1 MTGGFLLRKIDTPFI
16 RYYNH
21 LLMILVPI
29 PISIGVIAMLNR
41 KNLREFAIITVGTVI
56 IAAAVYFFML
66 PSHVSVGSGAALAM
80 VISNF
85 VPLPVS
91 VITMLLNVVLLLIG
105 FLLIGPDFGAK
116 TVYCSVLMPAVMGV
130 YEVLFPNFQSITQD
144 PLLDVICYILVVG
157 VGLAM
162 LFPRNASS
170 GGLDIVAKLM
180 NKFLGMDMGAA
191 MSLSGMLV
199 ALSSA
204 LCYDKKIVVLSVLGT
219 YFGGMVVD
227 HFIFGMNIKRRV
239 CIISPKLDEI
249 TQFILY
255 DLHSGATLNPI
266 IGAYNNQ
273 PLKEIITI
281 VDKQEYRKLMDYM
294 KKTDPKAFITVY
306 SVSHIN
312 YQPKVRA

>member
-1 MTGGFLLRKIDTPFI
+1 MFSKKNIHEFAVITGGTI
-16 RYYNH
+16 
-21 LLMILVPI
+21 
-29 PISIGVIAMLNR
+29 
-41 KNLREFAIITVGTVI
+41 I

-91 VITMLLNVVLLLIG
+91 MITMLLNIVLLIIG

-116 TVYCSVLMPAVMGV
+116 TVYCSLLMPAVMRV
-130 YEVLFPNFQSITQD
+130 YEVLFPGFQSITQD

-157 VGLAM
+157 VGLAL

-170 GGLDIVAKLM
+170 GGLDVVVKLM
-180 NKFLGMDMGAA
+180 NKFLGMEMGTA
-191 MSLSGMLV
+191 MSVSGMLV

-204 LCYDKKIVVLSVLGT
+204 LCYDKKTVVLSVLGT

-249 TQFILY
+249 TQFILHE
-255 DLHSGATLNPI
+255 LHSGATLNPI

-273 PLKEIITI
+273 PLREIITI
-281 VDKQEYRKLMDYM
+281 VDNQEYRRLMDYM
-294 KKTDPKAFITVY
+294 KKADPKAFITVY